1 MNVTG
6 VPVPEKMNT
15 VKVAPFSGLRSLL
28 PVVLLPLVC
37 FSFGPLSSASALHSF
52 QPARTAHK
60 LSHEDELFLEDLE
73 HRSFRYFWDQAD
85 SGTGLVPDRARMDG
99 SPLDENHQHVA
110 SIAATGFGLTT
121 LCI

>member
-1 MNVTG
+1 MHKYVGLNFTG
-6 VPVPEKMNT
+6 FLVPGKMNRVT
-15 VKVAPFSGLRSLL
+15 VTPFSGLRSLVAL
-28 PVVLLPLVC
+28 ILLPLVC
-37 FSFGPLSSASALHSF
+37 FSFVPLTSASALHSF
-52 QPARTAHK
+52 QSARVAHN

-110 SIAATGFGLTT
+110 SIAATG
-121 LCI
+121 